1 MYYYPSSYPST
12 CPSLFSRSSPSS
24 SYPSS
29 VSSSQVL
36 IKKMHTRRKGEAEYP
51 GGDAFPMGDMYGY
64 TPVLFYFSRKVN
76 RLTFDSMVSLLFR
89 WRTHVLVRSF

>member
-12 CPSLFSRSSPSS
+12 YPSLFSFLVLLPCPPSS

-29 VSSSQVL
+29 LSSSQVL
-36 IKKMHTRRKGEAEYP
+36 IKKMHTRRKEEAEYP

-64 TPVLFYFSRKVN
+64 TQSYSILQ
-76 RLTFDSMVSLLFR
+76 
-89 WRTHVLVRSF
+89 